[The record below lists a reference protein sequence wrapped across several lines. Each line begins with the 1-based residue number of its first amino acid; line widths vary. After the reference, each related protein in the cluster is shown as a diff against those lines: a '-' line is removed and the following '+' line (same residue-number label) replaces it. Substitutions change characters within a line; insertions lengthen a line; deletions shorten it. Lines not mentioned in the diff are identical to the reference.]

1 MATYTEDGKMFHEK
15 TNIYLQRKKKK
26 EKEHEKTLRKK
37 VKLGIA
43 TLDKNML

>member
-1 MATYTEDGKMFHEK
+1 MAPYTEVGKMFLEK
-15 TNIYLQRKKKK
+15 TNVYLQRKKK